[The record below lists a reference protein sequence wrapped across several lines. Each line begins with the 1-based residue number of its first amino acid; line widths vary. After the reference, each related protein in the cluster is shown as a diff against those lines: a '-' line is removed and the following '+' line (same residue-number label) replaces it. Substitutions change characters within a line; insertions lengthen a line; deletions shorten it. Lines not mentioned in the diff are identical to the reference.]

1 MVEED
6 LWFAI
11 PVTGMLRECKV
22 SRLELQEMELV
33 GGWALT
39 AFTLLAPKP
48 GFLSSWGPTSRG
60 PCVCS
65 HSSQTTGVGGSG
77 EGQCLLTG
85 QVRYTRKWA
94 EGQLV
99 SSFTK
104 TTRGSTVPSTQGCRH
119 PSPVM
124 CTPCLPDARQ
134 LWGWGRR
141 GGSEGSLFCQEA
153 GPARW
158 GPGGPRGSTVE
169 AGLDGRG
176 FGEAGRGR
184 RAAHQDLRARR
195 RLVGLLGPV
204 PLGACS
210 HGPQG
215 SPTPSSPSSPTNPG
229 SHPRPALPAAPGT
242 PAGPPA
248 L

>member
-134 LWGWGRR
+134 LWWWWGSGRGVAAWPLGWGDPGEPPQPFSAKLQWPRILCQ
-141 GGSEGSLFCQEA
+141 SL
-153 GPARW
+153 
-158 GPGGPRGSTVE
+158 
-169 AGLDGRG
+169 
-176 FGEAGRGR
+176 
-184 RAAHQDLRARR
+184 
-195 RLVGLLGPV
+195 
-204 PLGACS
+204 
-210 HGPQG
+210 
-215 SPTPSSPSSPTNPG
+215 TPSSLLTQFTEKNEGHLPQTLQGPNFLQATREMLRTFQKAWGPWALEA
-229 SHPRPALPAAPGT
+229 RPAKG
-242 PAGPPA
+242 
-248 L
+248 

>member
-104 TTRGSTVPSTQGCRH
+104 TTRVSTVPSTQGCRH

-134 LWGWGRR
+134 LWGGGGGEVQKAPCSARKPVQLGGVLGAR
-141 GGSEGSLFCQEA
+141 GGAL
-153 GPARW
+153 W
-158 GPGGPRGSTVE
+158 
-169 AGLDGRG
+169 
-176 FGEAGRGR
+176 
-184 RAAHQDLRARR
+184 
-195 RLVGLLGPV
+195 RLVWMVEGLV
-204 PLGACS
+204 KQGA
-210 HGPQG
+210 GGGQLI
-215 SPTPSSPSSPTNPG
+215 
-229 SHPRPALPAAPGT
+229 RI
-242 PAGPPA
+242 
-248 L
+248 